1 MKLKKKVRR
10 TLVAILLIALIIV
23 CAFLV
28 KSMFFDKQ
36 EVKETKVLKTIDK
49 YGYTLK
55 DNKTK
60 KYKKMFEELNEIL
73 SEDKVDEEEY
83 VKKITE
89 MFIYDFYSLDDKV
102 SKTDIGGVD
111 FVHKDV
117 LQNFLI
123 AAEDTYYKYVESDI
137 YNNRTQRL
145 PVVNDITIESVQND
159 TYTINGG
166 ATDDK
171 AFFVK
176 VNWDYT
182 DSSFDSYQKSAE
194 LVFVHN
200 DLRLDLVELQK

>member
-1 MKLKKKVRR
+1 MRLKKKVKRII
-10 TLVAILLIALIIV
+10 LVFLIIALLVV
-23 CAFLV
+23 CGLFV
-28 KSMFFDKQ
+28 KDKFFDKE

-73 SEDKVDEEEY
+73 SEDPVDEEEY

-117 LQNFLI
+117 LQNFLV
-123 AAEDTYYKYVESDI
+123 AAEDTYYKYVESNI

-159 TYTINGG
+159 TFTINGG

-182 DSSFDSYQKSAE
+182 DNSFDSYQKSAE

>member
-1 MKLKKKVRR
+1 MKLKRKVRR
-10 TLVAILLIALIIV
+10 FLLAVLIIALIVV

-28 KSMFFDKQ
+28 KNIFFDKQ

-49 YGYTLK
+49 YGYSLK

-73 SEDKVDEEEY
+73 KEDPVDEEEY

-89 MFIYDFYSLDDKV
+89 MFIYDFYSLDDKA

-123 AAEDTYYKYVESDI
+123 TAEDTYYKYVESNI
-137 YNNRTQRL
+137 YNNRQQRL
-145 PVVNDITIESVQND
+145 PVVDDITIESVNQD
-159 TYTINGG
+159 SYTIAGG

>member
-1 MKLKKKVRR
+1 MRLKKKVKRII
-10 TLVAILLIALIIV
+10 LVFLIIALLVV
-23 CAFLV
+23 CGLFV
-28 KSMFFDKQ
+28 KDKFFDKE

-55 DNKTK
+55 DNKTS

-73 SEDKVDEEEY
+73 TEDPVDEEEY

-89 MFIYDFYSLDDKV
+89 MFIYDFYSLDDKA

-117 LQNFLI
+117 LQNFLV
-123 AAEDTYYKYVESDI
+123 AAEDTYYKYVESNI
-137 YNNRTQRL
+137 YKNRQQRL
-145 PVVNDITIESVQND
+145 PVVGDVTIESVKND
-159 TYTINGG
+159 TYTIAGG
-166 ATDDK
+166 ETDDK
-171 AFFVK
+171 AYYVK

-182 DSSFDSYQKSAE
+182 DNSFDSYQKTAE

-200 DLRLDLVELQK
+200 DIRLDLVELQK

>member
-1 MKLKKKVRR
+1 MRLKKKVKRII
-10 TLVAILLIALIIV
+10 LVFLIIALLVV
-23 CAFLV
+23 CGFFV
-28 KSMFFDKQ
+28 KDKFFDKE

-55 DNKTK
+55 DNKTS

-73 SEDKVDEEEY
+73 TEDPVDEEEY

-89 MFIYDFYSLDDKV
+89 MFIYDFYSLDDKA

-117 LQNFLI
+117 LQNFLV
-123 AAEDTYYKYVESDI
+123 AAEDTYYKYVESNI
-137 YNNRTQRL
+137 YKNRQQRL
-145 PVVNDITIESVQND
+145 PVVGDVTIESVKND
-159 TYTINGG
+159 TYTIAGG
-166 ATDDK
+166 ETDDK
-171 AFFVK
+171 AYYVK

-182 DSSFDSYQKSAE
+182 DNSFDSYQKTAE

-200 DLRLDLVELQK
+200 DIRLDLVELQK

>member
-10 TLVAILLIALIIV
+10 FLLVVLIIALIVV

-28 KSMFFDKQ
+28 KNMFFDKQ

-73 SEDKVDEEEY
+73 TEDPVDEEDY

-89 MFIYDFYSLDDKV
+89 MFIYDFYSLDDKA

-123 AAEDTYYKYVESDI
+123 TAEDTYYKYVESNI
-137 YNNRTQRL
+137 YNNRQQRL
-145 PVVNDITIESVQND
+145 PVVDDITIESINQD
-159 TYTINGG
+159 SFTIAGG
-166 ATDDK
+166 ATDEK
-171 AFFVK
+171 AYYVK

-182 DSSFDSYQKSAE
+182 DTSFDSYQKSAE
-194 LVFVHN
+194 LIFVHN
-200 DLRLDLVELQK
+200 DIRLDLVELQK

>member
-10 TLVAILLIALIIV
+10 FLLVVLIIALIVV

-28 KSMFFDKQ
+28 KNMFFDKQ

-73 SEDKVDEEEY
+73 TEDPVDEEDY

-89 MFIYDFYSLDDKV
+89 MFIYDFYSLDDKA

-123 AAEDTYYKYVESDI
+123 TAEDTYYKYVESNI
-137 YNNRTQRL
+137 YNNRQQRL
-145 PVVNDITIESVQND
+145 PVVDDITIESINQD
-159 TYTINGG
+159 SFTIAGG
-166 ATDDK
+166 ATDEK
-171 AFFVK
+171 AYYVK

-182 DSSFDSYQKSAE
+182 DTSFDSYQKSAE

>member
-123 AAEDTYYKYVESDI
+123 AAEDTYYKYVERDI

>member
-23 CAFLV
+23 CAFLA

-73 SEDKVDEEEY
+73 SEDPVDEEEY

-117 LQNFLI
+117 LQNFLV
-123 AAEDTYYKYVESDI
+123 AAEDTYYKYIESNI

-159 TYTINGG
+159 TFTINGG

-182 DSSFDSYQKSAE
+182 DNSFDSYQKSAE

>member
-10 TLVAILLIALIIV
+10 FLLAVLIIALIVV

-28 KSMFFDKQ
+28 KNMFFDKQ

-49 YGYTLK
+49 YGYSLK

-73 SEDKVDEEEY
+73 EEDQVDEEDY

-89 MFIYDFYSLDDKV
+89 MFIYDFYSLDDKA

-123 AAEDTYYKYVESDI
+123 AAEDTYYKYVESNI
-137 YNNRTQRL
+137 YNNRQQRL
-145 PVVNDITIESVQND
+145 PVVDDITIESVNQD
-159 TYTINGG
+159 SYTIAGG

-200 DLRLDLVELQK
+200 DVRLDLVELQK

>member
-1 MKLKKKVRR
+1 MKLKKKVKRIII
-10 TLVAILLIALIIV
+10 AIIIIVLLGV
-23 CAFLV
+23 CAFLA
-28 KSMFFDKQ
+28 KKMFFEKTEVQ
-36 EVKETKVLKTIDK
+36 ENKVLKTIDK

-55 DNKTK
+55 DNKTS
-60 KYKKMFEELNEIL
+60 KYKKMFEELTEIL
-73 SEDKVDEEEY
+73 TKEDIDEEAY

-89 MFIYDFYSLDDKV
+89 MFIYDFYSLEDKA

-123 AAEDTYYKYVESDI
+123 AAEDTYYKYVESNI
-137 YNNRTQRL
+137 YNNRQQRL
-145 PVVNDITIESVQND
+145 PVVDDITIESVNQD
-159 TYTINGG
+159 SYTIAGG

-200 DLRLDLVELQK
+200 DVRLDLVELQK

>member
-10 TLVAILLIALIIV
+10 FLLVVLIIALIVV
-23 CAFLV
+23 CAFLA
-28 KSMFFDKQ
+28 KNMFFDKQ
-36 EVKETKVLKTIDK
+36 EVKETKVLKTIEK

-60 KYKKMFEELNEIL
+60 KYKKMFEELNEVL
-73 SEDKVDEEEY
+73 TEDPVDEEDY

-89 MFIYDFYSLDDKV
+89 MFIYDFYSLEDKA

-123 AAEDTYYKYVESDI
+123 AAEDTYYKYVESNI
-137 YNNRTQRL
+137 YNNRQQRL
-145 PVVNDITIESVQND
+145 PVVDDITIESVNQD
-159 TYTINGG
+159 SYTIAGG

-200 DLRLDLVELQK
+200 DVRLDLVELQK

>member
-10 TLVAILLIALIIV
+10 FILAILIIALIVV

-28 KSMFFDKQ
+28 KNIFFDKQ

-73 SEDKVDEEEY
+73 TEDPVDEEDY

-89 MFIYDFYSLDDKV
+89 MFIYDFYSLDDKA

-123 AAEDTYYKYVESDI
+123 AAEDTYYKYVESNI
-137 YNNRTQRL
+137 YNNRQQRL
-145 PVVNDITIESVQND
+145 PVVDDITIESVNQD
-159 TYTINGG
+159 SFTITGG
-166 ATDDK
+166 ATDEK
-171 AFFVK
+171 AYIVK

-200 DLRLDLVELQK
+200 DVRLDLVELQK

>member
-23 CAFLV
+23 CAFLA